1 MKQTLYEKL
10 GELAKSDIYPFHMPG
25 HKRQLQDQQFG
36 DTLKID
42 ITEISSFDDL
52 HEPEGILKEEQEF
65 AAGLYGADHTYYIVN
80 GSTCGILTAV
90 SAVCRWGDTIVM
102 ARNCHKS
109 VYHAAYLQNL
119 QIEYIEPQRCK
130 EGYPVGPVL
139 TKEIEHALQ
148 RAEQKQAAKAVILTS
163 PTYEGVLSDIP
174 AIAEIVHAHHA
185 VLIVDEAHGA
195 HLGFSTEFPQSAVR
209 QGADLIVQSLH
220 KTLPAMT
227 QTALLHICGDRVDL
241 QRVQYYL
248 DIYETSS
255 PSYVMMASMSKCLHL
270 IGEEKDSL
278 FSAFDEKLQDF
289 YEIREQLKHITILDE
304 VWAWN
309 TYHAY
314 MDPSK
319 INICV
324 AGCMRNG
331 SIYTGKMLSAELLEK
346 YHIETEMTAEQYVI
360 AMTSVMDTQEGFD
373 RLKAALLE
381 IDSKL
386 SVIESGKST
395 ITRSGYKGTE
405 LPPRRISDEEKN
417 TDFDCKTEKN
427 VKNNAGR
434 SAGQN
439 SMLNDEEEEAEH
451 RADSMQT
458 AYTIREAMDHKQK
471 AVDWRDAIGRISAE
485 FVIVYPPGAPLLVP
499 GEVITQEL
507 NEKVRHYQKVGL
519 NLQGVQDKTLQR
531 ICIVTE

>member
-1 MKQTLYEKL
+1 MKQNLYEKL
-10 GELAKSDIYPFHMPG
+10 DELAKSDIYPFHMPG
-25 HKRQLQDQQFG
+25 HKRQLQEKPFDEI
-36 DTLKID
+36 TKID
-42 ITEISSFDDL
+42 ITEITDFDDL

-65 AAGLYGADHTYYIVN
+65 AAALYGADHTYYIVN

-119 QIEYIEPQRCK
+119 QIEYVQPQRSA
-130 EGYPVGPVL
+130 EGYPAGPVL
-139 TKEIEHALQ
+139 AEEIENALQ
-148 RAEQKQAAKAVILTS
+148 RAAQKQAARAVILTS

-174 AIAEIVHAHHA
+174 AIAETVHAHHA

-195 HLGFSTEFPQSAVR
+195 HLGFSTAFPQSAVR
-209 QGADLIVQSLH
+209 QGADLVVQSLH

-227 QTALLHICGDRVDL
+227 QTALLHICGNRVDP
-241 QRVQYYL
+241 QCVQQYL

-270 IGEEKDSL
+270 IDEEKDSL
-278 FSAFDEKLQDF
+278 FADFYEKLQDF
-289 YEIREQLKHITILDE
+289 YKIREQLKHITILDAA
-304 VWAWN
+304 WAWN

-331 SIYTGKMLSAELLEK
+331 SIYTGKMLSAELLRT

-381 IDSKL
+381 IDSGL
-386 SVIESGKST
+386 SVTENEEIE
-395 ITRSGYKGTE
+395 IIPSGYYGTE
-405 LPPRRISDEEKN
+405 LSARRRSDEEK
-417 TDFDCKTEKN
+417 KT
-427 VKNNAGR
+427 A
-434 SAGQN
+434 S
-439 SMLNDEEEEAEH
+439 
-451 RADSMQT
+451 
-458 AYTIREAMDHKQK
+458 YTIREAMDHVQK
-471 AVDWRDAIGRISAE
+471 AVSWKEAVGRTSAE

-499 GEVITQEL
+499 GEVITQAL
-507 NEKVRHYQKVGL
+507 YEKVKHYHALGL
-519 NLQGVQDKTLQR
+519 NLQGMQDRALQR
-531 ICIVTE
+531 IRIVME

>member
-1 MKQTLYEKL
+1 MKQTLCEKL

-119 QIEYIEPQRCK
+119 QIEYVEPQRSA
-130 EGYPVGPVL
+130 EGYPAGPVL
-139 TKEIEHALQ
+139 AGEIEHALQ
-148 RAEQKQAAKAVILTS
+148 RAEKKQAARAVILTS

-174 AIAEIVHAHHA
+174 AIAEIVHAYHA

-195 HLGFSTEFPQSAVR
+195 HLGFSAAFPQSAVR

-227 QTALLHICGDRVDL
+227 QTALLHVCGNRVDL
-241 QRVQYYL
+241 QRVQQYL

-270 IGEEKDSL
+270 INEEKDSL
-278 FSAFDEKLQDF
+278 FAAFYEKLQDF
-289 YEIREQLKHITILDE
+289 YKIREQLKHITILDA
-304 VWAWN
+304 VWARN
-309 TYHAY
+309 TYHAC

-324 AGCMRNG
+324 SGCMRDG
-331 SIYTGKMLSAELLEK
+331 STYTGKMLATELLQK
-346 YHIETEMTAEQYVI
+346 YYIETEMTAEQYVI
-360 AMTSVMDTQEGFD
+360 AMTSVMDTQEGFG

-381 IDSKL
+381 IDSGL
-386 SVIESGKST
+386 SVTENEEGKKVP
-395 ITRSGYKGTE
+395 SGYNGMD
-405 LPPRRISDEEKN
+405 LSFRRRSYEENN
-417 TDFDCKTEKN
+417 TDFDCKIGKNENKETEQ
-427 VKNNAGR
+427 
-434 SAGQN
+434 SAGWN
-439 SMLNDEEEEAEH
+439 SVLNDREEEAEH
-451 RADSMQT
+451 RSDSIQT

-519 NLQGVQDKTLQR
+519 NLQGVQDRTLQR

>member
-148 RAEQKQAAKAVILTS
+148 RAEKKQAAKAVILTS

-174 AIAEIVHAHHA
+174 AIAEIVHAYHA

-278 FSAFDEKLQDF
+278 FSTFDEKLQDF
-289 YEIREQLKHITILDE
+289 YEIREQLKHITILDA

-324 AGCMRNG
+324 AGCMRDG
-331 SIYTGKMLSAELLEK
+331 SIYTGKRLSAELLEK

-386 SVIESGKST
+386 SVAKSGKST
-395 ITRSGYKGTE
+395 ITRS
-405 LPPRRISDEEKN
+405 
-417 TDFDCKTEKN
+417 
-427 VKNNAGR
+427 V
-434 SAGQN
+434 GQN
-439 SMLNDEEEEAEH
+439 SMLNVEEEEAEH

-471 AVDWRDAIGRISAE
+471 AVDWRDAIGRISTE

-519 NLQGVQDKTLQR
+519 NLQGMQDRTLQR